1 MSTGNQKKWAK
12 VRKHIEMVNIYSYFE
27 ASIFLHKSMEACISR
42 KDSWGDVQA
51 KRVTLKLKCHDRLK
65 LPTSQGCLI
74 NSSSFTR
81 NPPNCQYTKT
91 QTNHALLVH
100 HIPPPPRHP
109 GSTSG
114 HSAASSGAP
123 MRARCARLCAAKAQA
138 KGVEVSNGRAKRK
151 APPVDVG
158 RGTSTSHNHGSEK
171 WAVSNIRFLSFR
183 VIFH

>member
-1 MSTGNQKKWAK
+1 MSTGKQKKWAK

-27 ASIFLHKSMEACISR
+27 ASIFLHKSMETCISR

-100 HIPPPPRHP
+100 HIPPLQGIQEAPLAIPPHP
-109 GSTSG
+109 PAPRCVRAARGSV
-114 HSAASSGAP
+114 
-123 MRARCARLCAAKAQA
+123 RRRRRRR
-138 KGVEVSNGRAKRK
+138 EWR
-151 APPVDVG
+151 
-158 RGTSTSHNHGSEK
+158 
-171 WAVSNIRFLSFR
+171 
-183 VIFH
+183 